1 MQGVKQSWENS
12 LQTPKIAK
20 IYIFRT
26 LWKWLLQR
34 LLFLKQK
41 MQAYHLS
48 SFSANKC
55 FKIVGI
61 TIVFFIFVRLILFNS
76 KNLIKVLVLYLSFMK

>member
-1 MQGVKQSWENS
+1 MSLKEEKKKKEMQGVKQSWENS

-26 LWKWLLQR
+26 LWKWLLQG

-41 MQAYHLS
+41 MQAYHL
-48 SFSANKC
+48 A
-55 FKIVGI
+55 
-61 TIVFFIFVRLILFNS
+61 LFLQIN
-76 KNLIKVLVLYLSFMK
+76 VLR